1 MAMTD
6 KRVLHIFSFSI
17 FAVLLLA
24 LFVPF
29 GVSGRIAAAVL
40 LLAPAVLMPLF
51 VKKRSILNI
60 TKNQV
65 LLLMAVIALLYVMGY
80 YLSGIPFGFY
90 KNPYRLTFSNFFA
103 FLLPTAAVI
112 VFAEVIRYVTLAQRD
127 KLSSVLC
134 WLSCVIAEMLLCSN
148 LPSVTSFNRFMDLM
162 AGAFFPA
169 VIANCLYHYL
179 SKRYGMYPNLI
190 FRLITTLHAYILPVS
205 SGISDSLLNFC
216 EILLPIAIYYFID
229 SLFEKKRRYALGNT
243 SRFSRI
249 TSRILTVLVILIMTG
264 TIALVSNHFHYGA
277 YVIATESM
285 TGELNKGDVA
295 ICEHYEDQFIAEGQV
310 IVFEKSNSVV
320 VHRVVDIK
328 IINGITQYY
337 TQGDANEDLDTGFI
351 TDAEIIG
358 LVDYKLPYL
367 GYPTLWL
374 RSLFHR

>member
-1 MAMTD
+1 MTD
-6 KRVLHIFSFSI
+6 KRILHIFSFAI
-17 FAVLLLA
+17 FAVLLIA

-29 GVSGRIAAAVL
+29 GISGRIAAAIL
-40 LLAPAVLMPLF
+40 LLMPAVLMPLF

-90 KNPYRLTFSNFFA
+90 KNPYRLTFSNFVA
-103 FLLPTAAVI
+103 FLLPSAAVI

-127 KLSSVLC
+127 KLSTVLC
-134 WLSCVIAEMLLCSN
+134 WLSCVIADMLLCSN
-148 LPSVTSFNRFMDLM
+148 LPSVTSFNRFMDLL

-179 SKRYGMYPNLI
+179 SKRYGMYPNLV
-190 FRLITTLHAYILPVS
+190 FRLVTTLHAYILPVS
-205 SGISDSLLNFC
+205 SGISASLLNFF

-229 SLFEKKRRYALGNT
+229 GLFEKKRRYALKNT

-249 TSRILTVLVILIMTG
+249 TSRVLTVLALILMLG
-264 TIALVSNHFHYGA
+264 TVMLISNHFHYGA

-295 ICEHYEDQFIAEGQV
+295 ICERYEDQFIPEGQV
-310 IVFEKSNSVV
+310 IVFEKNNSVV
-320 VHRVVDIK
+320 VHRVVEIK
-328 IINGITQYY
+328 IINRITQYY

-351 TDAEIIG
+351 TDAEILG
-358 LVDYKLPYL
+358 LVNYKVPYL

-374 RSLFHR
+374 RSLFNR